1 MVARSKPSRQPSRQ
15 FLPYQIRI
23 NLQMKSPGIL
33 RQFWPI
39 LVAGVLVLAAANAS
53 AADSASL
60 RLAIGPFFAP
70 PDNEPLQK
78 AATMLP
84 DLLTVELSKQNRFQ
98 LVERQ
103 QVSEVWRELNLTI
116 NGMNSADAMLKLGR
130 ILACDRFVTGTFVV
144 GKTNAQIWISVIDTR
159 NGVLGDLGLLPF
171 NATNLD
177 ATLETIATFLNQAQT
192 RNSQKFIALGRFL
205 DLSISSAHED
215 WSDQLRALIGKH
227 FVDAGYAVVDNETVS
242 PIFEEFQLEQ
252 AGLSESQ
259 TNRVRFQPSFWLIEG
274 RCKWVRDTEDQLSV
288 AVRVRKLGIGEKE
301 FQFRAP
307 PGTELTSNICAVIE
321 KDLTATQPAPLEEA
335 ASEERKISQQ
345 ELKEAAIGKTLL
357 PPTRYS
363 TNAARLS
370 DQQLFEQKQDLY
382 KQEGLKRAQRA
393 LLLDPNDLKA
403 KKLLAVG
410 YFSETNDPALQE
422 RGRQMLEELST
433 CTNSSIADQAY
444 YVLSHGISSFGPKG
458 RTLVV
463 KPVRAVD
470 PEREARNWQKAM
482 KSMVKGAESRFAA
495 NTNDL
500 EAKFA
505 LATAYF
511 TDLDDVTNRLRGMQM
526 FEGFMTNANSHPRFV
541 EDASNILVHGMGV
554 GGINGGSTTFVKS
567 INTPAA
573 LTNYNPQAREKSL
586 LAGVP
591 SGRPAFSEVDAFS
604 EWPFQAL
611 QDAGWL
617 ISKGTTLSFYNPQG
631 EKTEVACPAKYN
643 ITALAA
649 DKDFWWVGTEGDG
662 LIRISKSGN
671 PPKIWTE
678 ADGLLI
684 PAISALCR
692 QGDRLWVGFNFHGS
706 GGLGYLDI
714 KTGKFAG
721 LQQDANFST
730 PGTNSYGPGDAPVTS
745 IQAADEKSIW
755 VNSISSLQQR
765 DSMSGRVIRTIP
777 VYSGVVSIHN
787 GFLATSAQSGQSRA
801 DLGGVKILNLASNLW
816 TKVDL
821 SNDSVE
827 NQISALC
834 ADGQHV
840 WAAAVP
846 KKLREDTFITLV
858 DMPSSKILARYAF
871 ENVAWI
877 HWVGVSESD
886 VWFLAGLGRDKI
898 KLYRFEKPTV
908 AHSFIPSKSAVWTV
922 PETTPR
928 VFQTADDE
936 RLEFL
941 QKNFSNFVP
950 VQFHKGANG
959 EADIQYL
966 HFNENRFVYLGGNYC
981 GFKFTVP
988 AWLDGDFEWLYILAK
1003 TGANKDFSTKTM
1015 QWYII
1020 PEHGRSGG
1028 FDNYDPNSLAYYPL
1042 LQRQFPYTHM
1052 LITQN
1057 LAMNR
1062 LEPGKTYAIWF
1073 GFQEK
1078 DPPDIAFAM
1087 TIHSERGTNE
1097 FGKLPMH

>member
-1 MVARSKPSRQPSRQ
+1 MKVRKLVH
-15 FLPYQIRI
+15 FL
-23 NLQMKSPGIL
+23 GL
-33 RQFWPI
+33 RLFSI
-39 LVAGVLVLAAANAS
+39 VLVLAAVNAR
-53 AADSASL
+53 AADPASL

-78 AATMLP
+78 AAVLLP
-84 DLLTVELSKQNRFQ
+84 DLLTVSLSRQNQFQ

-103 QVSEVWRELNLTI
+103 KVSEVWRELNLTI
-116 NGMNSADAMLKLGR
+116 NGMNSAAAMLKLGR
-130 ILACDRFVTGTFVV
+130 VLACDQFVTGTFVV
-144 GKTNAQIWISVIDTR
+144 AKTNAQLWITVIDTHT
-159 NGVLGDLGLLPF
+159 GVLTDLELLPF

-177 ATLETIATFLNQAQT
+177 ASLEAIASFLNQART
-192 RNSQKFIALGRFL
+192 RNPQQFIALGRFL

-215 WSDQLRALIGKH
+215 WSDRLRALIGKH
-227 FVDAGYAVVDNETVS
+227 FVDAGYGVVDNETVA

-259 TNRVRFQPSFWLIEG
+259 TNRVKFQPSFWLIEG
-274 RCKWVRDTEDQLSV
+274 RCKWVRDTEDRLSV

-301 FQFRAP
+301 FQFRAL
-307 PGTELTSNICAVIE
+307 PGTELASNICAAIE
-321 KDLTATQPAPLEEA
+321 KDLTANQSASLEQAAREEA
-335 ASEERKISQQ
+335 NISNQ
-345 ELKEAAIGKTLL
+345 ELMEAMRGRTLL

-363 TNAARLS
+363 TNAARL
-370 DQQLFEQKQDLY
+370 DDRQVLEQKQAIY
-382 KQEGLKRAQRA
+382 KQEGAKRAQRA
-393 LLLDPNDLKA
+393 LLLDPNNLQA
-403 KKLLAVG
+403 KKVIAKD

-433 CTNSSIADQAY
+433 CTNAAIAYQSY
-444 YVLSHGISSFGPKG
+444 YILAHGISTVGAKG
-458 RTLVV
+458 LTLIV

-470 PEREARNWQKAM
+470 TEREAKIWHQSM

-500 EAKFA
+500 DAKFA
-505 LATAYF
+505 LASAYF
-511 TDLDDVTNRLRGMQM
+511 IDLDDVTNRLRGMQM
-526 FEGFMTNANSHPRFV
+526 LEELMTNVNPHARDV
-541 EDASNILVHGMGV
+541 EFASNILANGMGI
-554 GGINGGSTTFVKS
+554 GDWKGDSILVKS
-567 INTPAA
+567 IKTPAA
-573 LTNYNPQAREKSL
+573 LTNFNPEAREKLL
-586 LAGVP
+586 LAGVTT
-591 SGRPAFSEVDAFS
+591 GRPAFTVIDAFS
-604 EWPFQAL
+604 EQPFRVL
-611 QDAGWL
+611 PDAGWL
-617 ISKGTTLSFYNPQG
+617 ISKGTKLSFYNPQG

-684 PAISALCR
+684 PAISALCC

-706 GGLGYLDI
+706 GGLGYLDV
-714 KTGKFAG
+714 KTGKFVG
-721 LQQDANFST
+721 VQQDANFST
-730 PGTNSYGPGDAPVTS
+730 PVTNSYGPGDAPVTS

-755 VNSISSLQQR
+755 VKTIVSLQQR
-765 DSMSGRVIRTIP
+765 DSLSGRVLQTIP
-777 VYSGVVSIHN
+777 LYSDVLSIHN
-787 GFLATSAQSGQSRA
+787 GFLAASAQGGQSSS
-801 DLGGVKILNLASNLW
+801 DIGGVKILNLASNLW
-816 TKVDL
+816 TKVEL
-821 SNDSVE
+821 SDDESEND
-827 NQISALC
+827 ISALC
-834 ADGQHV
+834 PDGQRV
-840 WAAAVP
+840 WAAGHPQNTAGDSFV
-846 KKLREDTFITLV
+846 TLV
-858 DMPSSKILARYAF
+858 DLPSSKILARYAF
-871 ENVAWI
+871 KNVAWI
-877 HWVGVSESD
+877 DWIGVSESD
-886 VWFLAGLGRDKI
+886 VWFLAGLGSSET
-898 KLYRFEKPTV
+898 KLYRFEKPT
-908 AHSFIPSKSAVWTV
+908 AASSFMPSKSAVWIA

-959 EADIQYL
+959 EAAIQYL
-966 HFNENRFVYLGGNYC
+966 HFNENKFGYLGRNYC

-1003 TGANKDFSTKTM
+1003 TEANKDFNTKTM

-1020 PEHGRSGG
+1020 HEHGRSGG
-1028 FDNYDPNSLAYYPL
+1028 FDNYDPGSLANYPL
-1042 LQRQFPYTHM
+1042 LQRQFPYTHT

-1078 DPPDIAFAM
+1078 APPDIAFAM
-1087 TIHSERGTNE
+1087 TINSERGTNE
-1097 FGKLPMH
+1097 FGALPLR